1 MEPEAPAKPRLIK
14 YKIFGPKNSG
24 RKSLVFRYTQ
34 NAFKQEEVPTFNIDF
49 MVKMI
54 NKNGKKYQLKLFRP
68 RTDEEMGSKDYL
80 KGIKMVI
87 YIFDITNEDSIN
99 HFKQNAEKLFENAEK
114 NAFKYVLGNKLDLE
128 EQRKIKEDEA
138 KSLCDKFK
146 YVYKEISC
154 KSGKNINEVFDE
166 IFEQYIKRFPGKKEE
181 PKKVENNIEE
191 DLKDV
196 NPFEG
201 GVKVDEIIAQ
211 LKNINLNK

>member
-1 MEPEAPAKPRLIK
+1 MEPEAPVKPRLIK

-34 NAFKQEEVPTFNIDF
+34 NAFKQDEVPTFNIDF

-68 RTDEEMGSKDYL
+68 KTDEEMGSKEYL

-87 YIFDITNEDSIN
+87 YIFDITNADSIN
-99 HFKQNAEKLFENAEK
+99 HFKQNAEKLFENADK
-114 NAFKYVLGNKLDLE
+114 NAFKYVLGNKLDLD

-138 KSLCDKFK
+138 KTLCDKFK
-146 YVYKEISC
+146 YTYREISC
-154 KSGKNINEVFDE
+154 KSGQNINEVFDE

-196 NPFEG
+196 NPLEG
-201 GVKVDEIIAQ
+201 GEKVDEIKAQ
-211 LKNINLNK
+211 LKNVNLNK

>member
-68 RTDEEMGSKDYL
+68 KTDEEMGSKDYL

-99 HFKQNAEKLFENAEK
+99 HLKQNAEKLFENADK

-201 GVKVDEIIAQ
+201 GEKVDEIKAQ

>member
-1 MEPEAPAKPRLIK
+1 MESEAPAKPRLIK

-34 NAFKQEEVPTFNIDF
+34 NAFKQDEVPTFNIDF

-68 RTDEEMGSKDYL
+68 KTDEEMGSKEYL

-87 YIFDITNEDSIN
+87 YIFDITNDYSIN
-99 HFKQNAEKLFENAEK
+99 HFKQNAEKLFENADK
-114 NAFKYVLGNKLDLE
+114 NAFKYVLGNKIDLE

-138 KSLCDKFK
+138 KTLCDKFK
-146 YVYKEISC
+146 YTYKEISC
-154 KSGKNINEVFDE
+154 KSGKNINEVFEE

-196 NPFEG
+196 NPLEG
-201 GVKVDEIIAQ
+201 GEKVEEIKAQ
-211 LKNINLNK
+211 LKNMSMNK

>member
-68 RTDEEMGSKDYL
+68 KTDEEMGSKDYL

-99 HFKQNAEKLFENAEK
+99 HFKQNAEKLFENADK

-154 KSGKNINEVFDE
+154 KSGKNINEVFDQ
-166 IFEQYIKRFPGKKEE
+166 IFEQYINRFPGKKEE

-201 GVKVDEIIAQ
+201 GEKVDEIKAQ

>member
-68 RTDEEMGSKDYL
+68 KTDEEMCSKDYL

-99 HFKQNAEKLFENAEK
+99 HFKQNAEKLFENADK

-201 GVKVDEIIAQ
+201 GEKVDEIKAQ

>member
-68 RTDEEMGSKDYL
+68 KTDEEMGSKEYL

-99 HFKQNAEKLFENAEK
+99 HFKQNVEKLFENADK

-128 EQRKIKEDEA
+128 DQRKIKEDEA

-146 YVYKEISC
+146 YAYKEISC
-154 KSGKNINEVFDE
+154 KSGKNINEVFEE

-201 GVKVDEIIAQ
+201 GEKVDEIKAQ

>member
-1 MEPEAPAKPRLIK
+1 MEPEVPIKPRLIK

-49 MVKMI
+49 MVKMV

-68 RTDEEMGSKDYL
+68 KTDEEMGSKEYL

-87 YIFDITNEDSIN
+87 YIFDITNNDSIN
-99 HFKQNAEKLFENAEK
+99 HFKQNAEKLFENADK
-114 NAFKYVLGNKLDLE
+114 NAFKYVLGNKLDLD

-138 KSLCDKFK
+138 KALCDKFK
-146 YVYKEISC
+146 YTYKEISC
-154 KSGKNINEVFDE
+154 KSGQNINEVFEE

-181 PKKVENNIEE
+181 PKKLENNIEE

-196 NPFEG
+196 NPLEG
-201 GVKVDEIIAQ
+201 GEKVEEIKAQ
-211 LKNINLNK
+211 LKNVNLNK